1 MPLLARLATRLLPF
15 LALLVLLLGSLD
27 LLPSAGASSTRLPF
41 FLSKIALTASSPEAQ
56 LMAMS
61 NSSFESTG
69 GLRSKLAH

>member
-1 MPLLARLATRLLPF
+1 
-15 LALLVLLLGSLD
+15 

-56 LMAMS
+56 LVAMS